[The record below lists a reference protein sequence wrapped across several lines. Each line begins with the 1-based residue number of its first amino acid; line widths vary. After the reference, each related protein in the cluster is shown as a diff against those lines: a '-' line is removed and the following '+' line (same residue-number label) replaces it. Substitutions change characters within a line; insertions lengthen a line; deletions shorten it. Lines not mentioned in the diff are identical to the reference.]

1 MHVTFH
7 KLIQRHLIQHA
18 TSPRIMCSILWNL
31 QRTVV
36 SVPDVQQ
43 LTDFTEDALVQQRR
57 PTSDLSLE
65 LDAVPEE
72 KEEAAITLGTRSG
85 GEARASTVS
94 SNANANSNANKQ
106 PVSDSG
112 ESKTPSRRLEGVRR
126 APQLPQV
133 HSTADLLSAF
143 PIVALPGPAA
153 GPAAGT
159 QRTSRRRSGLPWLR
173 SKPCP
178 LLLTL
183 GRGE

>member
-18 TSPRIMCSILWNL
+18 TSQRIMCSILWNL

-85 GEARASTVS
+85 G
-94 SNANANSNANKQ
+94 
-106 PVSDSG
+106 
-112 ESKTPSRRLEGVRR
+112 
-126 APQLPQV
+126 
-133 HSTADLLSAF
+133 
-143 PIVALPGPAA
+143 
-153 GPAAGT
+153 
-159 QRTSRRRSGLPWLR
+159 
-173 SKPCP
+173 
-178 LLLTL
+178 
-183 GRGE
+183 